1 VVVWGAASIVVNNDP
16 SHALSDLRFVPLG
29 FALAWLA
36 AFALRK
42 RAAEVEPAMLRAA
55 YAEHDREG
63 ATRIA
68 VAGERLRIGRE
79 LHDITAHAVSVVV
92 LQVGRSGTS
101 CPRR

>member
-1 VVVWGAASIVVNNDP
+1 
-16 SHALSDLRFVPLG
+16 
-29 FALAWLA
+29 
-36 AFALRK
+36 
-42 RAAEVEPAMLRAA
+42 MLRAA

-79 LHDITAHAVSVVV
+79 LHDIIAHAVSVVV